1 MRLKKKKSKKPKM
14 EMEDRHNWIIQV
26 QSESLKKKT
35 EYNRIN
41 IEKYNLTMFSRNK
54 RISESTY

>member
-1 MRLKKKKSKKPKM
+1 
-14 EMEDRHNWIIQV
+14 MEDRHNWIIQV